1 MLANVKFWYLNGKGI
16 SASSIQPITLC
27 SVLCDQKVDVLA
39 GKAAYIGGM
48 KTLRFALAPVLASI
62 CFALPAA
69 AEKLSLTELSTYLN
83 SLGTVQADFV
93 QKNDDGSSAKGVL
106 VLKRPGRMRLSY
118 GGANDPLVLGSGG
131 QVAVFDPGS
140 NEPPQRFPMSKTPL
154 SLILAKDVDLSR
166 AKMVVSHI
174 EKNGDTI
181 VRAQDPAHPE
191 YGSIDL
197 IFGDMPVLKAWVIHD
212 ESGGS
217 TTVQLT
223 KMRLG
228 GSVRDAEFN
237 VSAEA
242 RRRGTP
248 LE

>member
-1 MLANVKFWYLNGKGI
+1 MADDTERK
-16 SASSIQPITLC
+16 S
-27 SVLCDQKVDVLA
+27 
-39 GKAAYIGGM
+39 AYIECM
-48 KTLRFALAPVLASI
+48 KTLLHAIAPVIASV

-69 AEKLSLTELSTYLN
+69 AEKLSLKEVSAYLN

-93 QKNDDGSSAKGVL
+93 QKNDDGSSSKGAL
-106 VLKRPGRMRLSY
+106 ILKRPGRMRLSY
-118 GGANDPLVLGSGG
+118 GGEGAPLVLGAGG

-140 NEPPQRFPMSKTPL
+140 NEAPQRFPMSKTPL
-154 SLILAKDVDLSR
+154 SLILASDVDLSR
-166 AKMVVSHI
+166 AKMVVSHT

-181 VRAQDPAHPE
+181 VRAQDPEHPE

-197 IFGDMPVLKAWVIHD
+197 VFGDRPILKAWVIND
-212 ESGGS
+212 DSGGS

-228 GSVRDAEFN
+228 GAVRDSEFN
-237 VSAEA
+237 IRSEA

>member
-1 MLANVKFWYLNGKGI
+1 M
-16 SASSIQPITLC
+16 
-27 SVLCDQKVDVLA
+27 VDVM
-39 GKAAYIGGM
+39 GRKEAYIDVM
-48 KTLRFALAPVLASI
+48 KTLRFALAPVIASI

-69 AEKLSLTELSTYLN
+69 AEKLSLKELSTYLN

-106 VLKRPGRMRLSY
+106 TLKRPGRMRLSY
-118 GGANDPLVLGSGG
+118 GGDNDPLVLGAGG

-154 SLILAKDVDLSR
+154 SLILAHNVDLSR
-166 AKMVVSHI
+166 AKMVVSHT

-181 VRAQDPAHPE
+181 VRAQDPEHPE

-197 IFGDMPVLKAWVIHD
+197 IFSGAPILKAWVIHD
-212 ESGGS
+212 EGGGS

-228 GSVRDAEFN
+228 GTVRDAEFN
-237 VSAEA
+237 IRSEA

>member
-1 MLANVKFWYLNGKGI
+1 
-16 SASSIQPITLC
+16 
-27 SVLCDQKVDVLA
+27 
-39 GKAAYIGGM
+39 M
-48 KTLRFALAPVLASI
+48 KTLRYALAPVIASI

-69 AEKLSLTELSTYLN
+69 AEKLSLKELSTYLN
-83 SLGTVQADFV
+83 GLGTVQADFV
-93 QKNDDGSSAKGVL
+93 QKNDDGSSAQGVFT
-106 VLKRPGRMRLSY
+106 LKRPGRMRLSY
-118 GGANDPLVLGSGG
+118 GGQNDPLVLGSGG

-154 SLILAKDVDLSR
+154 SLILAKNVDLTK
-166 AKMVVSHI
+166 AKMVVSHT
-174 EKNGDTI
+174 EKNGDTV

-197 IFGDMPVLKAWVIHD
+197 IFSGAPLLKAWVIHD
-212 ESGGS
+212 EGGGS

-228 GSVRDAEFN
+228 GTVRDAEFN
-237 VSAEA
+237 IRSEA

>member
-1 MLANVKFWYLNGKGI
+1 MGRKE
-16 SASSIQPITLC
+16 
-27 SVLCDQKVDVLA
+27 
-39 GKAAYIGGM
+39 AYIDVM
-48 KTLRFALAPVLASI
+48 KTLRFALAPVIASI

-69 AEKLSLTELSTYLN
+69 AEKLSLKELSTYLN

-106 VLKRPGRMRLSY
+106 TL
-118 GGANDPLVLGSGG
+118 
-131 QVAVFDPGS
+131 
-140 NEPPQRFPMSKTPL
+140 
-154 SLILAKDVDLSR
+154 LSR
-166 AKMVVSHI
+166 AKMVVSHT

-181 VRAQDPAHPE
+181 VRAQDPEHPE

-197 IFGDMPVLKAWVIHD
+197 IFSGAPILKAWVIHD
-212 ESGGS
+212 EGGGS

-228 GSVRDAEFN
+228 GTVRDAEFN
-237 VSAEA
+237 IRSEA

>member
-1 MLANVKFWYLNGKGI
+1 
-16 SASSIQPITLC
+16 
-27 SVLCDQKVDVLA
+27 
-39 GKAAYIGGM
+39 M
-48 KTLRFALAPVLASI
+48 KTLRYALAPVIASI

-69 AEKLSLTELSTYLN
+69 AEKLSLKELSTYLN
-83 SLGTVQADFV
+83 GLGTVQADFV

-106 VLKRPGRMRLSY
+106 TLKRPGRMRLSY
-118 GGANDPLVLGSGG
+118 GGQNDPLVLGSGG

-154 SLILAKDVDLSR
+154 SLILAKNVDLTK
-166 AKMVVSHI
+166 AKMVVSHT
-174 EKNGDTI
+174 EKSGDTV

-197 IFGDMPVLKAWVIHD
+197 IFSGAPLLKAWVIHD
-212 ESGGS
+212 EGGGS

-228 GSVRDAEFN
+228 GTVRDAEFN
-237 VSAEA
+237 IRSEA

>member
-1 MLANVKFWYLNGKGI
+1 MAVLHGK
-16 SASSIQPITLC
+16 
-27 SVLCDQKVDVLA
+27 D
-39 GKAAYIGGM
+39 AYVGRM
-48 KTLRFALAPVLASI
+48 KTLRYALAPVIASV

-69 AEKLSLTELSTYLN
+69 AEKLSLNELSGYLN

-93 QKNDDGSSAKGVL
+93 QMNDDGSTSNGVL
-106 VLKRPGRMRLSY
+106 TLKRPGRMRLSY
-118 GGANDPLVLGSGG
+118 GGQDDPLVLGSGG
-131 QVAVFDPGS
+131 QVAIFDPAS

-154 SLILAKDVDLSR
+154 SLILANDVDLSR
-166 AKMVVSHI
+166 AKMVVSHT
-174 EKNGDTI
+174 EKDGDTI
-181 VRAQDPAHPE
+181 VRAQDPNHPE

-197 IFGDMPVLKAWVIHD
+197 IFGDRPVLKAWVIND

-228 GSVRDAEFN
+228 GTVRDTEFN
-237 VSAEA
+237 IRSEA